1 MSNLKQMPGSN
12 WHIMRVLRLAV
23 GVWIGIEAISSM
35 QLLPGLVSIFFL
47 YQAIT
52 NTGCCGTQAC
62 NTPTRPTKRRS
73 ALEDVEYEEVK

>member
-1 MSNLKQMPGSN
+1 MSSLKQMLGSN
-12 WHIMRVLRLAV
+12 WHIMRILRLAV

-52 NTGCCGTQAC
+52 NTGCCGAHAC
-62 NTPTRPTKRRS
+62 NTPTRTARRS
-73 ALEDVEYEEVK
+73 APTEDVEYEEVK